1 MANQGEGIFWG
12 DAASDPKRGYRFFLY
27 LGGIPV
33 WVIKTFTKPSMEIN
47 PIEHTFL
54 NHTFKY
60 PGRVTWNGEIT
71 ATLADPL
78 APDLAK
84 TLLNTVMASGYA
96 YPDQPNS
103 FVTTSK
109 AKALA
114 ALGGAVTIAQ
124 IDAEG
129 KAVEEWSLKN
139 AWISS
144 VSFGDTLDY
153 TSDDATEIS
162 VVIKFDWAEMTVFGQ
177 PVAGMG
183 GS

>member
-1 MANQGEGIFWG
+1 
-12 DAASDPKRGYRFFLY
+12 
-27 LGGIPV
+27 
-33 WVIKTFTKPSMEIN
+33 
-47 PIEHTFL
+47 
-54 NHTFKY
+54 
-60 PGRVTWNGEIT
+60 
-71 ATLADPL
+71 
-78 APDLAK
+78 
-84 TLLNTVMASGYA
+84 LNTVMASGYS

-129 KAVEEWSLKN
+129 KSVEEWSLKN

>member
-12 DAASDPKRGYRFFLY
+12 DASSDPKRGYRFFLY
-27 LGGIPV
+27 IGGIPV
-33 WVIKTFTKPSMEIN
+33 WVVKTVTKPSVEIN
-47 PIEHTFL
+47 TITHTYL
-54 NHTFKY
+54 NHEFRF
-60 PGRVTWNGEIT
+60 PGRVAWNGEIT

-84 TLLNTVMASGYA
+84 TLLDTVRASGYQ

-114 ALGGAVTIAQ
+114 ALGGGVTIAQ
-124 IDAEG
+124 IDSEG

-144 VSFGDTLDY
+144 VSFGDTLSY
-153 TSDDATEIS
+153 ESDEATELS
-162 VVIKFDWAEMTVFGQ
+162 VTIKFDWAELSVFGE

-183 GS
+183 GN